1 MEDARSGM
9 GKNPAAAP
17 ESNLG
22 PAPRGV
28 QGGGTRFDRLGTNPR
43 LVPRPRI
50 SESGRA
56 TSERAY
62 RTRLDEAA
70 RLSDSPGLSGI
81 SWPHEILGP
90 LDQQLPPPRVGG
102 LPLPLRRPRQT
113 QGRATGRGE
122 TSG

>member
-17 ESNLG
+17 ESDLG
-22 PAPRGV
+22 PAPRGI
-28 QGGGTRFDRLGTNPR
+28 QGRRARADRLGPNPR

-62 RTRLDEAA
+62 RARLDEAA
-70 RLSDSPGLSGI
+70 RLSDSARCPSIPGSDQKLAGVDLDV
-81 SWPHEILGP
+81 PAPRLGH
-90 LDQQLPPPRVGG
+90 LAVL
-102 LPLPLRRPRQT
+102 L
-113 QGRATGRGE
+113 
-122 TSG
+122 